1 MRDLNKN
8 LVEKLKEKAAEAVRE
23 RPSLSKIEERKSCQP
38 KFDLQ
43 ITIPTLPLRLK
54 EAL

>member
-23 RPSLSKIEERKSCQP
+23 RPSLSKIEHCNNHSFLLKFRK
-38 KFDLQ
+38 
-43 ITIPTLPLRLK
+43 
-54 EAL
+54 A